1 MGLIVN
7 KVLAQKITS
16 RIEELLCSSG
26 LTLLGLAVLC
36 DIGRSSIKSYY
47 SATLPVSAEIL
58 DKICKPFRI
67 DLSHFFAFNNSLP
80 ANLKN
85 QPTIKTFYKKY
96 EGKGLGYFRSEEGAP
111 QKPAEQTRKY
121 ERDAIAHIV
130 LKTNYFDAEHL
141 VGQMITD
148 FAGDHNL
155 ILESGRLYELL
166 AKYVGKELEKRET
179 TKKTKEG
186 KVSKKKVFAY
196 VRKK

>member
-67 DLSHFFAFNNSLP
+67 DLSHFFAFDNSLP

-85 QPTIKTFYKKY
+85 QPTIKAFYKKY
-96 EGKGLGYFRSEEGAP
+96 EGKGLGYFRSEEEVP

-121 ERDAIAHIV
+121 ERDTIAHIV
-130 LKTNYFDAEHL
+130 LKTNYFDTAHL

-148 FAGDHNL
+148 FARDHNL

-166 AKYVGKELEKRET
+166 AKYVDKELEKIET
-179 TKKTKEG
+179 TKRPRRAR
-186 KVSKKKVFAY
+186 S
-196 VRKK
+196 RKRRCLPM